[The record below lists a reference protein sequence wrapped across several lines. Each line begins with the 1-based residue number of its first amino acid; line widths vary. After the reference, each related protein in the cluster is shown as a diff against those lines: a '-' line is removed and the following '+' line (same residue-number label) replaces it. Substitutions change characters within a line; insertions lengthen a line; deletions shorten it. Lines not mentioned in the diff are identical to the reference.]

1 MGHIFMVKLFKVE
14 QTGRESLHS
23 LMVLIF
29 RESGKMISHMVMENI
44 KHQMAKFTKVVF
56 NMESNLEKENY
67 SLMKDCMK
75 DLSRIIPSMARE
87 L

>member
-23 LMVLIF
+23 LMVLTF
-29 RESGKMISHMVMENI
+29 RESGKMISHMVMGNI

-75 DLSRIIPSMARE
+75 GLSKIIPSMARE